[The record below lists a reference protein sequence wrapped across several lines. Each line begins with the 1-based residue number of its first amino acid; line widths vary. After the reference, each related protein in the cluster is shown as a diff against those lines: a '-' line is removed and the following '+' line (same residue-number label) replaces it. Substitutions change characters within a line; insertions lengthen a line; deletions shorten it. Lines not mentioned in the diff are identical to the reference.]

1 MTIFFAVL
9 PILTVILT
17 MLFFRWSGKRAGMVG
32 WFVSIAVGLSHF
44 GLTQHV
50 FAVSQFKGLYLSAFV
65 LAILWPA
72 MLLYQIIQTSGGIS
86 ALAGTAKRTMQDEGL
101 LIVGISWAFS
111 GLLEGLAG
119 FGLPIAITA
128 PILVGMGVQPIL
140 AVAATAIG
148 HSWSVSFGDM
158 GVIFQVLVKLT
169 GIQASELVLPA
180 GFLLGLACL
189 LCGLGAAIVL
199 RQSQTWL
206 KISITAALMGFVQ
219 YFLARIN
226 LLPVSAL
233 GAGFFGIVILF
244 FWGHPALKG
253 NRVGPEIW
261 GVIGSY
267 GGLTALLILFTAFPT
282 IRSFLSQFSLQ
293 LHFSTVTTSLG
304 FETPAT
310 IQTFSVFLHPGFA
323 ISITAFVSYLIYL
336 KFRVLPSQSWRDIV
350 VRTWETSAPA
360 SLAVIF
366 MVGMSSLM
374 EYTGMMLL
382 LAQTLSQVAGAAFPF
397 FSPWIGI
404 LGAFATG
411 SNNNSN
417 VMFAVLQQNT
427 AQILGLNA
435 SVIIAAQTAGG
446 ALGSMLAPAKLIL
459 GCTTAGIP
467 DRQGE
472 VLRRT
477 LPFGLGIGLVVGI
490 VTFLF
495 SR

>member
-1 MTIFFAVL
+1 
-9 PILTVILT
+9 
-17 MLFFRWSGKRAGMVG
+17 MVG
-32 WFVSIAVGLSHF
+32 WIVSISVGLLSF
-44 GLTQHV
+44 GLTSDV
-50 FAVSQFKGLYLSAFV
+50 FIVSQLKGLYLSVFV

-72 MLLYQIIQTSGGIS
+72 LLLYQIIHTSGGIS
-86 ALAGTAKRTMQDEGL
+86 AIAATAKRTMQDEGL

-119 FGLPIAITA
+119 FGLPIAIAA
-128 PILVGMGVQPIL
+128 PILVGLGVQPVL

-169 GIQASELVLPA
+169 GIPASELVLPV

-199 RQSQTWL
+199 RQPQTWH
-206 KISITAALMGFVQ
+206 KVTFTAVIMGLAQ

-233 GAGFFGIVILF
+233 GAGFFGIFILF
-244 FWGHPALKG
+244 FWGHPSLKG
-253 NRVGPEIW
+253 EHVAPEVW
-261 GVIGSY
+261 GVLGSY
-267 GGLTALLILFTAFPT
+267 GGLTVLLTIFTSLPS

-293 LHFSTVTTSLG
+293 FYFSAVKTSLG
-304 FETPAT
+304 FETTAT
-310 IQTFSVFLHPGFA
+310 QQSLAVFLHPGFA
-323 ISITAFVSYLIYL
+323 ISLTALTSYLIYRKL
-336 KFRVLPSQSWRDIV
+336 RILPPKSYRRIG
-350 VRTWETSAPA
+350 VRTWETSAPT

-374 EYTGMMLL
+374 EHTGMMLL
-382 LAQTLSQVAGAAFPF
+382 LAQTLSHVAGAAFPF

-472 VLRRT
+472 ILRQT
-477 LPFGLGIGLVVGI
+477 LPFGLGIGLIVGI